1 MSGHGEAWYLDRLRA
16 ELERVAAQQDAAER
30 RRLRLPVPSWR
41 RLVLPLAVVTAVAL
55 LFALGTAL
63 LGADDRERTAEPG
76 PAPAPTAV
84 PGDPT
89 GDVLRRFDGVYIAEI
104 GDAELRRLGTSDLP
118 AGVWKIAINAENRTI
133 EVSAPEGRDSGGYTL
148 AITAA
153 TRDRLTFG
161 PDRGCDVPEQRAQ
174 PASARLAL
182 TRAILTFQAVRGGCT
197 SAWALLSAIPWRQ
210 A

>member
-1 MSGHGEAWYLDRLRA
+1 MPSSAGSARATCRPACGRSRSTPRL
-16 ELERVAAQQDAAER
+16 AA
-30 RRLRLPVPSWR
+30 
-41 RLVLPLAVVTAVAL
+41 
-55 LFALGTAL
+55 
-63 LGADDRERTAEPG
+63 
-76 PAPAPTAV
+76 
-84 PGDPT
+84 
-89 GDVLRRFDGVYIAEI
+89 
-104 GDAELRRLGTSDLP
+104 
-118 AGVWKIAINAENRTI
+118 I